1 MAFQV
6 DQKVKVK
13 PGSAS
18 ERVTGAGVLTVI
30 RLANEGQT
38 VCVAGEQSG
47 ARWVNAN
54 ELEVVDSE
62 STGT

>member
-6 DQKVKVK
+6 DQKVRVK
-13 PGSAS
+13 EGSPTA
-18 ERVTGAGVLTVI
+18 RVTGTGVLTII

-47 ARWVNAN
+47 ARWVSAA